1 MAIINNAE
9 GFGTMATMMYSD
21 MPKNAGELLV
31 FNALEGGPD
40 DWIVFYSA
48 KVPQMNSPRP
58 REIDFVVVI
67 GTSVICLEVKGGVLL
82 PAGDKWVN
90 GDGESVDDPI
100 AQARSAMFAL
110 KNYVV
115 PKMSELLPE
124 HYRDFV
130 TNGQRLRIIEHDL
143 KFEHAL
149 WVTHPSMVGEITT
162 PKLGK
167 GGDGWLLL
175 DARDLN
181 QKEQMYGKLRDLAG
195 NNLSNSEKDLL
206 YRNPDYAARVDDVRD
221 LLQKCLS
228 VPGRSDTLVRVNKD
242 KQIYVN
248 DQLIRLT
255 DQQQRGCMVPRRNA
269 RVMIDG
275 AAGTGKTILALQLA
289 RQRANEKNER
299 VLLVCNTDNMA
310 VWLRG
315 QSLPAAVVV
324 TSTFSLVI
332 TMFAE
337 FFGIES
343 STYRRFCRGNNR
355 VLEMYP
361 EHRISIGDSDGGDSH
376 IWAGGQ
382 SEALLSVVRDAVA
395 EFAEA
400 GGEPP
405 FNYLIVDEAQIMVE
419 DIDLEVLNSL
429 LRGGL
434 LAGKWTMFGDFAN
447 QNIMFGPSGGRDLG
461 KQLKHRYPGILW
473 SNDQL
478 TVNCRNTRQIL
489 DTFAGL
495 AEFGSYDRNGEEV
508 EGPPVSILYVADN
521 DDTEAKLDQLVRE
534 LREKGIR
541 AKDVVLLGGEPY
553 SIWSAAVSKRGYGG
567 WPLHDISDDYG
578 ARSNSRLNYC
588 WYPKFQGLE
597 SSIVIVM
604 FGLGQSDIAETH
616 RRVLYTNFSRAKT
629 QLIIFTDENTKPQLE
644 ALLDGC

>member
-9 GFGTMATMMYSD
+9 GSGTMATMMYGD

-31 FNALEGGPD
+31 FNTLEGGPD

-48 KVPQMNSPRP
+48 NVPQMNSPRP

-82 PAGDKWVN
+82 PAGGKWVN
-90 GDGESVDDPI
+90 GNGESVDDPV

-110 KNYVV
+110 KKYVV
-115 PKMSELLPE
+115 PKMSELFPE

-149 WVTHPSMVGEITT
+149 WVTRPSMVGEITT

-242 KQIYVN
+242 KQSYVN
-248 DQLIRLT
+248 EQLIRLT

-289 RQRANEKNER
+289 RQRADEKNER

-324 TSTFSLVI
+324 TSALSLVT

-343 STYRRFCRGNNR
+343 STYRRFVRENNR
-355 VLEMYP
+355 VVEMYP
-361 EHRISIGDSDGGDSH
+361 EHRISIGDSDSGDLH
-376 IWAGGQ
+376 IRPGEQ
-382 SEALLSVVRDAVA
+382 SEAMLSVVRDAVA

-447 QNIMFGPSGGRDLG
+447 QNIMFGPYGSRDLG
-461 KQLKHRYPGILW
+461 KQLKHRYSGILW

-495 AEFGSYDRNGEEV
+495 AESGSYDRNGEEV
-508 EGPPVSILYVADN
+508 EGPPVSILYAADN
-521 DDTEAKLDQLVRE
+521 DDAEAKMDQLVRE

-541 AKDVVLLGGEPY
+541 AKDVVLLGAQPY
-553 SIWSAAVSKRGYGG
+553 SIWSAAASKREYGG
-567 WPLHDISDDYG
+567 WPPHDISDDYG

-604 FGLGQSDIAETH
+604 FGLGQSDIAETD